1 MNELNSKTLNELR
14 NNPLARVL
22 MGMFNITDEELNTL
36 DKHLKEEE
44 KEEKKD
50 ENETPASNTSY
61 GRDYSENEE
70 TDVLDS
76 SDVPELDEDETCI
89 IVNKEELEAILNEW
103 KAAESEVYKLDKEF
117 GINIWDSDSETIY
130 NRYNKI
136 IRLFLESQ
144 FGVENADILEDWV
157 FGYEDNNRP
166 SFDDVWKN
174 ITKE

>member
-22 MGMFNITDEELNTL
+22 MGMFNITDGELDTL
-36 DKHLKEEE
+36 DRHLKEEE
-44 KEEKKD
+44 KTEKD
-50 ENETPASNTSY
+50 EKETPISNTSY
-61 GRDYSENEE
+61 GKDYSENEE
-70 TDVLDS
+70 IGALDNDS
-76 SDVPELDEDETCI
+76 EYPELDEDETCI
-89 IVNKEELEAILNEW
+89 IVNKDELEAILNEW
-103 KAAESEVYKLDKEF
+103 KAVESEVYKLDKEF

-144 FGVENADILEDWV
+144 FGVENADILEDWA

>member
-14 NNPLARVL
+14 NNSLARVL
-22 MGMFNITDEELNTL
+22 MGMFNITDEELDAL

-44 KEEKKD
+44 KKEENK
-50 ENETPASNTSY
+50 TSTNAPSC
-61 GRDYSENEE
+61 GKDYSENEE
-70 TDVLDS
+70 IGALDNDS
-76 SDVPELDEDETCI
+76 EDTELDEDETCI
-89 IVNKEELEAILNEW
+89 IVNKDELEVILNEW
-103 KAAESEVYKLDKEF
+103 KAVESEVYKLDKEF

-157 FGYEDNNRP
+157 FGYEDDNRP